1 MARYWR
7 KNGVK
12 IDVDKVGI
20 ENLSKV
26 CDAISPDET
35 IVTISEEELEQDKRV
50 SFMTG
55 IGVGVLGTGLLLLG
69 AAKMTRKD
77 IEQRTEI
84 NTALYTKHTKEL
96 EQNKG
101 TN

>member
-20 ENLSKV
+20 ENLSNV

-35 IVTISEEELEQDKRV
+35 IVTVTEDELEQEKTC
-50 SFMTG
+50 SFMAG
-55 IGVGVLGTGLLLLG
+55 IGVGVLGTGLLLLS
-69 AAKMTRKD
+69 AAKITRKNL
-77 IEQRTEI
+77 EAQTKV
-84 NTALYTKHTKEL
+84 NAALYNKHTKDLQE
-96 EQNKG
+96 NKEE
-101 TN
+101 N